1 MLRWLVAA
9 ALLLTLVNTGHAL
22 TIGNDLG
29 GRVIDYAIK
38 AQKAKSVR
46 FDGKCMSACTLYLS
60 ARDTCITPRAS
71 FHFHAATHPIATQ
84 FLINNYPQW
93 VRDWI
98 ARKGGLT
105 SQWLVMPRSHASKHM
120 RAC

>member
-1 MLRWLVAA
+1 MMQRFLLLA
-9 ALLLTLVNTGHAL
+9 ALLLVNACTTIRNDPGGH
-22 TIGNDLG
+22 
-29 GRVIDYAIK
+29 VINYAIN
-38 AQKAKSVR
+38 AQKAKFVR

-60 ARDTCITPRAS
+60 VRNTCITPRAS
-71 FHFHAATHPIATQ
+71 FWFHKATHPVATQ
-84 FLINNYPQW
+84 FLINHYPQW

-105 SQWLVMPRSHASKHM
+105 SQWLVMPHSHTSKHM